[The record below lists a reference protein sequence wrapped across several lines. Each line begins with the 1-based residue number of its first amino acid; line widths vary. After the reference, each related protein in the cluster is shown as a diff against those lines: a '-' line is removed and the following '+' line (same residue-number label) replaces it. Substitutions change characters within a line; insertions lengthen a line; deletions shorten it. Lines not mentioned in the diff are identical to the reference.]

1 MASIYIDTAPLVS
14 IFGIIDRVVILQDAS
29 LRLRHINAIIEHIL
43 HVLGLVERVLTLT
56 NHIIKSLVRLLR
68 RFQDSLTLLLL
79 VGRRNANRRI
89 IHHLDLVVT
98 FREVDRG

>member
-1 MASIYIDTAPLVS
+1 MASVYIDTAPLVS

-68 RFQDSLTLLLL
+68 RFQDSLTVLL